1 MRILFAFIVLLMLAL
16 VIGAIISY
24 PAYIFLANWFEPE
37 FESVANRAVL
47 LSALILIFLAMRI
60 LGFKLWQEIG
70 FDSNKIVFWKNSS
83 VGFGYGVLIMS
94 PVIAG
99 LLLTKNRLIGL
110 NLDWSLAS
118 VFTLLFTALIAGFVV
133 SLIEE
138 TLIRGAMFTAV
149 RKQSSTLFAI
159 VTTSFIYAFI
169 HFLKP
174 EIEISADEI
183 SWLSGFI
190 LLKSAFIPF
199 LSPTNIIDSFIALF
213 LAGTLL
219 AIIKARTN
227 KLALCI
233 GMHAGWVFV
242 IKVFK
247 RVTDSNYYSEFAFLT
262 GSYDKVIGYLAAI
275 CLSIA
280 IIIFLRS
287 NKAKINFN

>member
-60 LGFKLWQEIG
+60 LGFKSWQEIG
-70 FDSNKIVFWKNSS
+70 FDSNKIDFWKNSS

-138 TLIRGAMFTAV
+138 TLIRGAVFTAV

-174 EIEISADEI
+174 EIEISTDEI
-183 SWLSGFI
+183 AWLSGFI
-190 LLKSAFIPF
+190 LLKSAFITF

-287 NKAKINFN
+287 NKTKINFN

>member
-16 VIGAIISY
+16 IIGATISY

-37 FESVANRAVL
+37 FESVANRVVL
-47 LSALILIFLAMRI
+47 LSALILIFLAMRK
-60 LGFKLWQEIG
+60 LGFKSWQEIG
-70 FDSNKIVFWKNSS
+70 YDSNKMDFWKNLS
-83 VGFGYGVLIMS
+83 VGFGYGILIMS

-99 LLLTKNRLIGL
+99 LLFTKNRIIDLD
-110 NLDWSLAS
+110 LDWYLAS
-118 VFTLLFTALIAGFVV
+118 IFTLLLTALMAGFVV

-149 RKQSSTLFAI
+149 RKQSSVLFAI
-159 VTTSFIYAFI
+159 VTTSFIYAFV

-199 LSPTNIIDSFIALF
+199 LSPTNIVDSFIALF

-247 RVTDSNYYSEFAFLT
+247 RVTESNYSSEFAFLT

-275 CLSIA
+275 CISIA
-280 IIIFLRS
+280 IVIFLRS
-287 NKAKINFN
+287 NKMRI